1 MKWKSNVTD
10 RTVRKIKV
18 RKIKVRKIKE
28 MDGKVVIVPN
38 VCTPRGIGGCPQRM

>member
-10 RTVRKIKV
+10 RTV